1 MSYQNLNTLVAKI
14 QSALTQLENKQLSVS
29 DIDNIQENA
38 KELFERLTVLKYL
51 ALEKLVDAA
60 TNDTKEV
67 KLEDENQAPSVEE
80 ADIPVS
86 IKIGSSEPRTPKNQT
101 NLLDAIKESKEGV
114 EVDQPEEL
122 PEDQSLNEKLVADPG
137 STSLAEKL
145 KRQPINDLLTAI
157 GINQK
162 FLFMNDLF
170 EGERDQFHHSL
181 DELNKFDSF
190 LDADNYIKNNLM
202 VKYNWDMEN
211 KSVVRFMEL
220 VERRY
225 LG

>member
-1 MSYQNLNTLVAKI
+1 MSYQNLNALVAKI

-29 DIDNIQENA
+29 DIDSIQENA

-51 ALEKLVDAA
+51 ALEKLVES
-60 TNDTKEV
+60 TDTSKKV
-67 KLEDENQAPSVEE
+67 KTADENREASTED
-80 ADIPVS
+80 ADIPVA
-86 IKIGSSEPRTPKNQT
+86 IKISASEPTVPENQT
-101 NLLDAIKESKEGV
+101 NLLDAIKESKE
-114 EVDQPEEL
+114 EVNEPEI
-122 PEDQSLNEKLVADPG
+122 PTDDQSLNEKLNASPSAD
-137 STSLAEKL
+137 SLSEKL
-145 KRQPINDLLTAI
+145 KKQPINDLITAI

-170 EGERDQFHHSL
+170 EGERDEFHNSL
-181 DELNKFDSF
+181 SELNKFDSF

-211 KSVVRFMEL
+211 QSVVRFMEL

>member
-1 MSYQNLNTLVAKI
+1 MSYQNLNALVAKI

-29 DIDNIQENA
+29 DIDSIQENA

-51 ALEKLVDAA
+51 ALEKLVES
-60 TNDTKEV
+60 TDTSKKV
-67 KLEDENQAPSVEE
+67 KTADENREASTED
-80 ADIPVS
+80 ADIPVA
-86 IKIGSSEPRTPKNQT
+86 IKISASEPTVPENQT
-101 NLLDAIKESKEGV
+101 NLLDAIKESKE
-114 EVDQPEEL
+114 EVNEPEI
-122 PEDQSLNEKLVADPG
+122 PTDDQSLNEKLNASP
-137 STSLAEKL
+137 SAASLSEKL
-145 KRQPINDLLTAI
+145 KKQPINDLITAI

-170 EGERDQFHHSL
+170 EGERDEFHNSL
-181 DELNKFDSF
+181 SELNKFDSF

-211 KSVVRFMEL
+211 TSVVRLMEL

-225 LG
+225 LA

>member
-1 MSYQNLNTLVAKI
+1 MSYQNLNALVAKI

-29 DIDNIQENA
+29 DIDSIQENA

-51 ALEKLVDAA
+51 ALEKLVES
-60 TNDTKEV
+60 TDTGS
-67 KLEDENQAPSVEE
+67 EDKTETENREANIKD
-80 ADIPVS
+80 ADIPVA
-86 IKIGSSEPRTPKNQT
+86 IKFSASEPPIPENQT

-114 EVDQPEEL
+114 NEPEI
-122 PEDQSLNEKLVADPG
+122 PADDQSLNEKLNASP
-137 STSLAEKL
+137 SAASLSEKL
-145 KRQPINDLLTAI
+145 KKQPINDLITAI

-170 EGERDQFHHSL
+170 EGERDEFHNSL
-181 DELNKFDSF
+181 SELNKFDSF

-211 KSVVRFMEL
+211 TSVVRFMEL

>member
-1 MSYQNLNTLVAKI
+1 MSYQNLNALVAKI

-29 DIDNIQENA
+29 DIDSIQENA

-51 ALEKLVDAA
+51 ALEKLVESTDPS
-60 TNDTKEV
+60 KKV
-67 KLEDENQAPSVEE
+67 KTADENREASAED
-80 ADIPVS
+80 ADIPVA
-86 IKIGSSEPRTPKNQT
+86 IKISASEPPIPENQT
-101 NLLDAIKESKEGV
+101 NLLDPIKESKE
-114 EVDQPEEL
+114 EVSEPEI
-122 PEDQSLNEKLVADPG
+122 PTDDQSLNEKLNASP
-137 STSLAEKL
+137 SAASLSEKL
-145 KRQPINDLLTAI
+145 KKQPINDLITAI

-170 EGERDQFHHSL
+170 EGERDEFHNSL
-181 DELNKFDSF
+181 SELNKFDSF

-211 KSVVRFMEL
+211 QSVVRFMEL

>member
-1 MSYQNLNTLVAKI
+1 MSYQNLNALVAKI

-29 DIDNIQENA
+29 DIDSIQENA

-51 ALEKLVDAA
+51 ALEKLVES
-60 TNDTKEV
+60 TDTES
-67 KLEDENQAPSVEE
+67 EDKTETENSEANIKD
-80 ADIPVS
+80 ADIPVA
-86 IKIGSSEPRTPKNQT
+86 IKFSASEPPIPENQT
-101 NLLDAIKESKEGV
+101 NLLDAIKESKE
-114 EVDQPEEL
+114 EVNEPEI
-122 PEDQSLNEKLVADPG
+122 PADDQSLNEKLNASP
-137 STSLAEKL
+137 SAASLSEKL
-145 KRQPINDLLTAI
+145 KKQPINDLITAI

-170 EGERDQFHHSL
+170 EGERDEFHNSL
-181 DELNKFDSF
+181 SDLNKFDSF

-211 KSVVRFMEL
+211 TSVVRFMEL

>member
-1 MSYQNLNTLVAKI
+1 MSYQNLNALVAKI

-29 DIDNIQENA
+29 DIDSIQENA

-51 ALEKLVDAA
+51 ALEKLVES
-60 TNDTKEV
+60 TDTSKKV
-67 KLEDENQAPSVEE
+67 KTADENREASTED
-80 ADIPVS
+80 ADIPVA
-86 IKIGSSEPRTPKNQT
+86 IKISASEPSVPENQT
-101 NLLDAIKESKEGV
+101 NLLDAIKESKE
-114 EVDQPEEL
+114 EVNEPEI
-122 PEDQSLNEKLVADPG
+122 PTDDQSLNEKLNASP
-137 STSLAEKL
+137 SAASLSEKL
-145 KRQPINDLLTAI
+145 KKQPINDLITAI

-170 EGERDQFHHSL
+170 EGERDEFHNSL
-181 DELNKFDSF
+181 SELNKFDSF

-211 KSVVRFMEL
+211 QSVVRFMEL